1 LSAAFVEEHGGKGEK
16 AVPLDGPRRSSR
28 TKKSKRKN
36 IVRVKLSKTNIVRV
50 VVAAGEGSVIE
61 EREHE
66 REPADVLL
74 VSTSELEAGLP
85 ERVRTRQQTFDN
97 FVAWVLEAGRD
108 AGALI

>member
-1 LSAAFVEEHGGKGEK
+1 
-16 AVPLDGPRRSSR
+16 
-28 TKKSKRKN
+28 
-36 IVRVKLSKTNIVRV
+36 VKLSKTNIVRV